1 MSNYLAPLAS
11 LPSTPHKFPVSDLQR
26 QRECRE
32 RHRRQH
38 SFDDSLLYLGP
49 MDNICQFCG
58 AYHFAGVQNCCEHGK
73 VFIPPMR
80 KLWEPLQS
88 LYFDHN
94 FKGRSQFLEN
104 ILSYNTLLS
113 MASSTH
119 DRVLQ
124 NPHGVQSVKIR
135 GPVHHMPS
143 ALYPNDPNR
152 PRYGNLYVY
161 DPQRATDYRMNETVS
176 RYVKEDLL
184 KTLGERVAQN
194 NVFARAYR
202 HMDELIK
209 EQQEHGFPPNALR
222 MKLIDARD
230 VDQDELIAHPG
241 VYEAPRCGEMVSVYF
256 TCGPE
261 MDIPQRGYIVYP
273 KKDNH
278 TPFEIRFYLPFID
291 AFCFPLLYGYGEH
304 SWRSGIPYQTE
315 KKQYFERMVEVK
327 KELASKGI
335 NIDWSEEEHIH
346 DNVPPGAQV
355 QMEEIQRMLI
365 EDLSKD
371 GEDVHSS
378 LQFDEDS
385 DDSQENVLEDD
396 YIDDPVETTD
406 SVKIVERGGEL
417 YPQRTNANGSE
428 EQMRLLLHD
437 TNDSGDE
444 LVRSNN

>member
-1 MSNYLAPLAS
+1 MERSSYHQCAS
-11 LPSTPHKFPVSDLQR
+11 FGNHFKVSTLTTTLKAVLSFWRTFCLTTLCCPWRRLLMTES
-26 QRECRE
+26 CRTLMGF
-32 RHRRQH
+32 
-38 SFDDSLLYLGP
+38 S
-49 MDNICQFCG
+49 
-58 AYHFAGVQNCCEHGK
+58 
-73 VFIPPMR
+73 
-80 KLWEPLQS
+80 QS
-88 LYFDHN
+88 
-94 FKGRSQFLEN
+94 R
-104 ILSYNTLLS
+104 LSVN
-113 MASSTH
+113 
-119 DRVLQ
+119 
-124 NPHGVQSVKIR
+124 G
-135 GPVHHMPS
+135 
-143 ALYPNDPNR
+143 
-152 PRYGNLYVY
+152 
-161 DPQRATDYRMNETVS
+161 
-176 RYVKEDLL
+176 
-184 KTLGERVAQN
+184 VAQN

-304 SWRSGIPYQTE
+304 SWRSGTKCYLRTCYFVPIGIPYQTE

-335 NIDWSEEEHIH
+335 NIDWSEENTSTTMFHLAPRFRWKKSKECSSRTYPKTEKMFI
-346 DNVPPGAQV
+346 PLCSLTKIAT
-355 QMEEIQRMLI
+355 IRKRMSWKTTI
-365 EDLSKD
+365 
-371 GEDVHSS
+371 
-378 LQFDEDS
+378 F
-385 DDSQENVLEDD
+385 
-396 YIDDPVETTD
+396 DDPVETTD

-444 LVRSNN
+444 LDFEALELQNKSSQNVPSTLASGEECSSILDQSYLQRIRADSESDDEERFVSSIIKQITNTTICQAMKRNLLITLLN

>member
-1 MSNYLAPLAS
+1 
-11 LPSTPHKFPVSDLQR
+11 
-26 QRECRE
+26 
-32 RHRRQH
+32 
-38 SFDDSLLYLGP
+38 
-49 MDNICQFCG
+49 
-58 AYHFAGVQNCCEHGK
+58 
-73 VFIPPMR
+73 
-80 KLWEPLQS
+80 
-88 LYFDHN
+88 
-94 FKGRSQFLEN
+94 
-104 ILSYNTLLS
+104 
-113 MASSTH
+113 
-119 DRVLQ
+119 
-124 NPHGVQSVKIR
+124 
-135 GPVHHMPS
+135 
-143 ALYPNDPNR
+143 
-152 PRYGNLYVY
+152 
-161 DPQRATDYRMNETVS
+161 
-176 RYVKEDLL
+176 
-184 KTLGERVAQN
+184 
-194 NVFARAYR
+194 
-202 HMDELIK
+202 
-209 EQQEHGFPPNALR
+209 PNALR

-291 AFCFPLLYGYGEH
+291 AFCFPLLYGY
-304 SWRSGIPYQTE
+304 GIPYQTE

-444 LVRSNN
+444 LDFEALELQNKSSQNVPSTLASGEECSSILDQSYLQRIRADSESDDEERFVSSIHQTDNEHNDLPSDEEELANHAFEVEHLPQAVH